1 MDYKSRENFVIHIMN
16 TGFTRAANSFSNMV
30 GRPVR
35 ITNSASLLIRHD
47 RDFTCFSEEKG
58 DLVVLTTQI
67 IGSISGK
74 SFLIFSEEESR
85 EIFKTLKSTNEQ
97 LQEAFLKEI
106 DNIISASVIAEL
118 SNALKIEVYGD
129 VPQLARLHS
138 RELQDF
144 MNAEIKKDEPSS
156 MIVSNTTFHFEKGD
170 RVHPQFI
177 WKLSSKVFDVI
188 PQEKLVA

>member
-1 MDYKSRENFVIHIMN
+1 MDNKSRENYVIHIMN
-16 TGFTRAANSFSNMV
+16 SGFTRAAHSFSNMV

-35 ITNSASLLIRHD
+35 ITNSASVLIRHD
-47 RDFTCFSEEKG
+47 HDFACFSEEKG

-74 SFLIFSEEESR
+74 SFLIFSDEESK
-85 EIFKTLKSTNEQ
+85 EIFKSLKSNNQ
-97 LQEAFLKEI
+97 GLQEAFLMEI

-118 SNALKIEVYGD
+118 SNALDIEVYGD
-129 VPQLARLHS
+129 VPHLNRVHS
-138 RELQDF
+138 RDLQDF
-144 MNAEIKKDEPSS
+144 MNREVKKDEPSS

-177 WKLSSKVFDVI
+177 WKLSSKVFDII
-188 PQEKLVA
+188 PQERVA

>member
-1 MDYKSRENFVIHIMN
+1 MDYKSRENFVIHLMN
-16 TGFTRAANSFSNMV
+16 TGFTRAARSFSDMV

-47 RDFTCFSEEKG
+47 REFSCFSEEKG
-58 DLVVLTTQI
+58 DLVILTTQI

-74 SFLIFSEEESR
+74 SFLIFSEEESQ
-85 EIFKTLKSTNEQ
+85 EIFKSLKSTNQ
-97 LQEAFLKEI
+97 GLQEAFLMEI

-118 SNALKIEVYGD
+118 SNALSIEVYGD
-129 VPQLARLHS
+129 VPHLTRLHS

-156 MIVSNTTFHFEKGD
+156 MIVSNATFHFEKGD